1 MPACLPDVRNAR
13 KKKWLYEYRVSQD
26 RTEANEAI
34 GANRS
39 TVWRWIKSDPAFA
52 EAVHQIE
59 EEALDEAEGQL
70 MQLVRG
76 GELGAIKFLL
86 KTKGRSRG
94 YGDRLEIAQTTTQL
108 KVDMKRLEVLLANP
122 EARTAL
128 EVLAT
133 KSLQIKSAAHEG

>member
-1 MPACLPDVRNAR
+1 MPACLPETRDAR
-13 KKKWLYEYRVSQD
+13 KKRWLHEYRVSQD

-34 GANRS
+34 GVNRS
-39 TVWRWIKSDPAFA
+39 TIWRWIKNDPSFA
-52 EAVHQIE
+52 EAVRQIE

-76 GELGAIKFLL
+76 GELGAIKFFL

-94 YGDRLEIAQTTTQL
+94 YGDRLEIAQTTTHV
-108 KVDMKRLEVLLANP
+108 KVDMQRLELLLANP

-133 KSLQIKSAAHEG
+133 KSVEMKNAAHER

>member
-1 MPACLPDVRNAR
+1 MPEVRDAR
-13 KKKWLYEYRVSQD
+13 KRRWLEVFWASQD

-39 TVWRWIKSDPAFA
+39 TVWRWIKTDPAFA
-52 EAVHQIE
+52 EAVREIE

-94 YGDRLEIAQTTTQL
+94 YGDRLEIAQTTTHL
-108 KVDMKRLEVLLANP
+108 RVDMKRLEVLLANP

-133 KSLQIKSAAHEG
+133 KSLEIKSDVREE